1 MIFKRVAEL
10 LCRFGNSCRID
21 KNRFA
26 KLFLPNRHGCLKVFV
41 FVKNSGLNPRLQ
53 NGAMIRWH
61 GWRASRNAFRFGSIP
76 STIHEHVSRLQKLE
90 KENKEVLCHPLPSLT
105 SPAIPYSSFELHLTM
120 EPSPAKKPK
129 QDLCQ
134 LSTDDWDVLRKL
146 MGYSFCKVS
155 TTFPPQKCNP
165 RRRKSNR
172 TWDIWH
178 RKTLKPSVKWCLF
191 GKKHLKTKNQTLSA
205 VELKLKNVTE
215 VVRRDPTLRV
225 FVKRIAMS
233 VSLDSIKVIYFYL
246 ILAIFIFNS

>member
-1 MIFKRVAEL
+1 MQIIVLEGSNIFKYKVNTTFQL
-10 LCRFGNSCRID
+10 KTFQFFCRIVCD
-21 KNRFA
+21 FQKELPNCYVDSATLAEFTKTDLQNCFCRIHKNRFA
-26 KLFLPNRHGCLKVFV
+26 KLFLPNRHECLKVFV

-61 GWRASRNAFRFGSIP
+61 GWKASRNAFRFGSIP

-146 MGYSFCKVS
+146 MGYYFCKVS
-155 TTFPPQKCNP
+155 TTFPPQKWNP

-178 RKTLKPSVKWCLF
+178 RKTLKPSVKWCLV
-191 GKKHLKTKNQTLSA
+191 GKNIW
-205 VELKLKNVTE
+205 NVN
-215 VVRRDPTLRV
+215 
-225 FVKRIAMS
+225 FVIF
-233 VSLDSIKVIYFYL
+233 VIF
-246 ILAIFIFNS
+246 F